1 MKKNIVYILAAALL
15 LCAAACSGAPQ
26 EAAAP
31 TQAPAPTDTPAE
43 APAQEAA
50 GLYADIAI
58 ADYGTVTVLLDPE
71 AAPASVENFVSLARD
86 GFYDGLTFHRIIDG
100 FMMQGGAGEGAAN
113 VVGEFEANGHPNPIS
128 HVRGVISMAR
138 ASDYDSASSQFF
150 IVQSDSTYLDGQY
163 AAFGHVTAGM
173 DVVDAICTDAQPTD
187 NNGSIAPEARPVIQS
202 VTIREVG

>member
-1 MKKNIVYILAAALL
+1 MKKTIILILAAALL
-15 LCAAACSGAPQ
+15 CAAAACSGAPGQ
-26 EAAAP
+26 AAA
-31 TQAPAPTDTPAE
+31 TQAPAPTDGPA

-50 GLYADIAI
+50 GTYADIAI
-58 ADYGTVTVLLDPE
+58 KDYGTVTVLLDPE
-71 AAPASVENFVSLARD
+71 AAPATVENFVSLARD
-86 GFYDGLTFHRIIDG
+86 GFYDALTFHRIIDG

-113 VVGEFEANGHPNPIS
+113 VVGEFEANGHANPIS

-163 AAFGHVTAGM
+163 AAFGYVTAGM
-173 DVVDAICTDAQPTD
+173 DVVDKICADAKPTD
-187 NNGSIAPEARPVIQS
+187 NNGSIAPEAQPVLQS